1 MRDWTLQRVAAATGG
16 TTFGDAEVALTGVT
30 TDSRTAGA
38 GTLFVAIAGEHF
50 DGHDFCDRAV
60 AAGAAAVMVR
70 AGRRTELRPRIE
82 VDDTV
87 AGLLAMAVARRAEL
101 RVPVIAITGS
111 TGKTSTKDMAAAA
124 MGETAWASP
133 ASYNNEIGVPLTVL
147 GAPDTASAL
156 VVEVGSRG
164 RGHIASLAPAIVPDV
179 AVVTN
184 LGLVHLETFGS
195 TEALAASKS
204 ELLEAIVPGG
214 VAVLPYGE
222 RRLSFD
228 GTVVRFG
235 EHPAADVA
243 VSGVRLDDMG
253 RASFR
258 LDGLGGSYAVQL
270 AVAGAHQPLNA
281 AAAAAAAVAAGRDP
295 GAALDGISGATG
307 SPWRMEV
314 HRGRFIV
321 VNDAY
326 NANPTS
332 MEAALRTTA
341 QLADTTIAVLG
352 IMAELGEV
360 SEAEHRRI
368 GRLATDLGF
377 NPVVVVGTAPGLAE
391 GAAAAAVPVAD
402 LDEALAAVIDSVPDG
417 AAVLVK
423 GSRVAGLELLAQRL
437 IEAAAA

>member
-1 MRDWTLQRVAAATGG
+1 VRAWTLQWVAAATGG
-16 TTFGDAEVALTGVT
+16 TVHGDAGSVISGVT
-30 TDSRTAGA
+30 TDSRIADDGD
-38 GTLFVAIAGEHF
+38 LFVAIAGERF
-50 DGHDFCDRAV
+50 DGHDYCDQAV
-60 AAGAAAVMVR
+60 AAGAVAVMTHR
-70 AGRRTELRPRIE
+70 GRTTLEPRIE

-101 RVPVIAITGS
+101 DIPVIAITGS
-111 TGKTSTKDMAAAA
+111 TGKTSTKDMTAAA
-124 MGETAWASP
+124 MGEAAWASP

-147 GAPDTASAL
+147 GTPAAASAL

-164 RGHIASLAPAIVPDV
+164 PGHIASLTPAIVPDV

-195 TEALAASKS
+195 TEALAAAKA
-204 ELLEAIVPGG
+204 ELIDALAPGG
-214 VAVLPYGE
+214 VAVLPFGE
-222 RRLSFD
+222 RRLGFD

-243 VSGVRLDDMG
+243 VSDIRLDDMG

-258 LDGLGGSYAVQL
+258 LDGFGDSFAVQL
-270 AVAGAHQPLNA
+270 SAAGAHQPLNA
-281 AAAAAAAVAAGRDP
+281 AAAAAAAVAAGRDAA
-295 GAALDGISGATG
+295 AALDGVSRATG

-341 QLADTTIAVLG
+341 QLAGATIAVLG
-352 IMAELGEV
+352 IMAELGVV

-368 GRLATDLGF
+368 GRLAADLGF
-377 NPVVVVGTAPGLAE
+377 NPVVVVGHAPGLAE
-391 GAAAAAVPVAD
+391 GAAAAALPVAD
-402 LDEALAAVIDSVPDG
+402 LDEARAVILQSVSDG

-423 GSRVAGLELLAQRL
+423 GSRVAGLELLAQQL
-437 IEAAAA
+437 IDEAAA

>member
-1 MRDWTLQRVAAATGG
+1 M
-16 TTFGDAEVALTGVT
+16 
-30 TDSRTAGA
+30 
-38 GTLFVAIAGEHF
+38 
-50 DGHDFCDRAV
+50 
-60 AAGAAAVMVR
+60 
-70 AGRRTELRPRIE
+70 
-82 VDDTV
+82 
-87 AGLLAMAVARRAEL
+87 
-101 RVPVIAITGS
+101 PVIAITGS
-111 TGKTSTKDMAAAA
+111 TGKTSTKDMTAAA
-124 MGETAWASP
+124 MGAAAWASP

-147 GAPDTASAL
+147 GTPDTASAL

-164 RGHIASLAPAIVPDV
+164 RGHIASLTPAIVPDV

-195 TEALAASKS
+195 AEVLAASKA
-204 ELLEAIVPGG
+204 ELIEAVVPGG
-214 VAVLPYGE
+214 VAVLPFGE
-222 RRLSFD
+222 RRLDFA

-243 VSGVRLDDMG
+243 VSQIRLDDMG

-258 LDGLGGSYAVQL
+258 LDGFGGGFAVQL

-281 AAAAAAAVAAGRDP
+281 AAAAAAAVAAGRDV
-295 GAALDGISGATG
+295 GAALDGISGARG

-341 QLADTTIAVLG
+341 QLAGATIAVLG

-368 GRLATDLGF
+368 GRLAADLGF
-377 NPVVVVGTAPGLAE
+377 NPVVVVGHAPGLAD
-391 GAAAAAVPVAD
+391 GAAAVALPVAD
-402 LDEALAAVIDSVPDG
+402 LDEARAAVIESVADG

-423 GSRVAGLELLAQRL
+423 GSRVAGLEVLAQQL
-437 IEAAAA
+437 VEEAAT